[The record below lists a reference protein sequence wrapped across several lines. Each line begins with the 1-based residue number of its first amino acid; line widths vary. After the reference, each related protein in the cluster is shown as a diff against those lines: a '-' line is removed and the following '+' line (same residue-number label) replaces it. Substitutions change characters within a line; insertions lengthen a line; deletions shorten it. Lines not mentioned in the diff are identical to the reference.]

1 MYVFLLFDLEVG
13 SCIFLY
19 KSFFLTFH
27 VDFYSPI
34 CVMQK
39 PSKQL
44 PSSSST
50 PYLSVSKNK
59 VAKEPQK
66 GIIKYLK
73 KWERFIQ
80 KYDITICGVSALIPF
95 FLIRPDMQWKIYS
108 SKVSNFVISMC
119 LIGLHYFVTF
129 NITGDDIFNWIIIF
143 LQLSLLYLSE

>member
-1 MYVFLLFDLEVG
+1 
-13 SCIFLY
+13 
-19 KSFFLTFH
+19 
-27 VDFYSPI
+27 
-34 CVMQK
+34 MQK

-73 KWERFIQ
+73 KWECFIQ
-80 KYDITICGVSALIPF
+80 KYDITICGVSALIP

-108 SKVSNFVISMC
+108 SKVSNFVISMW